1 MINIFQPSLGEK
13 ELSAVREVFESNWVG
28 RGKKVE
34 AFESAFAAYQ
44 KTNSKQ
50 MISTTCASEGLFSI
64 MEMLNLS
71 HGDEVIIPTIAFVA
85 KASAVCSVGAKPV
98 FCDVDPH
105 TLNVSVQHI
114 LEKITDK
121 TRAIIINHYGGYPA
135 EVDKISK
142 LCREKKIIL
151 IEDAACAI
159 GSSVAGKKVG
169 TFGDFA
175 VWSFDSMKVLVT
187 ADGGMIY
194 CQDESIG
201 KKLREH
207 LYFGFIEGK
216 KSGFEK
222 SRDSKDCWW
231 DYEISS
237 FGSRAIMNDVTAN
250 IGLVQLDRLP
260 DFLAR
265 REKIARFYTESLNSI
280 SGITVEPAP
289 REGDVMTH
297 YLYWI
302 QLEKRDELARYLL
315 NRDIYTTFRYWPL
328 HWVTKFNH
336 NKDKRLPNAE
346 IAATTT
352 LNIPCHHALTD
363 VEVEQVV
370 SAIKD
375 FAKSNL

>member
-1 MINIFQPSLGEK
+1 MINIFQPSLGER
-13 ELSAVREVFESNWVG
+13 ELNAVKEVFESNWVG

-34 AFESAFAAYQ
+34 AFENAFASYQ
-44 KTNSKQ
+44 KTNPKQ

-71 HGDEVIIPTIAFVA
+71 HEDEVIIPTIAFVA
-85 KASAVCSVGAKPV
+85 KASAVCSVGAIPI
-98 FCDVDPH
+98 FCDVDPR
-105 TLNVSVQHI
+105 TLNASVDHI
-114 LEKITDK
+114 QEKISDK
-121 TRAIIINHYGGYPA
+121 TKAVIINHYGGYPA

-194 CQDESIG
+194 CQDEGIG

-207 LYFGFIEGK
+207 LYLGFMEGK

-222 SRDSKDCWW
+222 SRDSNDCWW

-237 FGSRAIMNDVTAN
+237 YGSRAIMNDVTAG

-265 REKIARFYTESLNSI
+265 REKIAKFYAESLNSI
-280 SGITVEPAP
+280 SGINVEPTP

-297 YLYWI
+297 YLCWI

-336 NKDKRLPNAE
+336 DRDKRLPNAE
-346 IAATTT
+346 IAAKTT